1 MDPKLIKSQEDLQSY
16 IDWIRSL
23 RPSSGDSPEFKILKD
38 FKYFSPEKIALKI
51 GANKIQTSRW
61 INKVK
66 SEIWRRVNRIEIVE
80 KMNKNIPKVGQE
92 ISYWQPWSYHKK
104 APKLYSS
111 NCICIKDYMSDGHSK
126 FIGGVVYKY
135 VKLDNNSNYMSGR
148 NVVVWRSKEGREYNI
163 LFETEEFNNHFK
175 DYRDWKIESLF

>member
-1 MDPKLIKSQEDLQSY
+1 MNDPKLIKSQEDLQSY

-38 FKYFSPEKIALKI
+38 FKYFSPEKIALKV

-92 ISYWQPWSYHKK
+92 ISYWQPWSYHK
-104 APKLYSS
+104 ADNPQLLYSS
-111 NCICIKDYMSDGHSK
+111 NCICIRDYKSDNHCN
-126 FIGGVVYKY
+126 FFGGVVYKY
-135 VKLDNNSNYMSGR
+135 VKLEEGNYI
-148 NVVVWRSKEGREYNI
+148 VVWRSKSMGDLEYNK
-163 LFETEEFNNHFK
+163 LLKPEEFNNHFK